1 VSNILKWTIE
11 KDKLGRKFSKLLYK
25 YGLIKTWYKDKPS
38 GWTLVSGLW
47 SPFYVQL
54 RPLSSCKDARYL
66 LEFAGKS
73 IWKIIQHEAP
83 HVTKLL
89 GIAFSGIPI
98 ALATTM
104 VSGIPSC
111 YTRKIDVKISYDF
124 QKGIYG
130 YGEHSFVEGEI
141 NDGDVIAVI
150 DDVVTLFDSKLE
162 AISQLQNEIKRRQI
176 KGTIRCDDVIVLVDR
191 EQGAREK
198 AFQMNIN
205 LHSLVP
211 LKSKGIDWLKDSMTD
226 IEYEVIK
233 KYLDNPHAFQEAQNR
248 QELIRQA
255 ESRIRPSIGEQP

>member
-1 VSNILKWTIE
+1 V
-11 KDKLGRKFSKLLYK
+11 FSELLYK
-25 YGLIKTWYKDKPS
+25 HGLIKTWYKDKPS

-83 HVTKLL
+83 HVNKLL

-111 YTRKIDVKISYDF
+111 YTRKTDAQISYDL
-124 QKGIYG
+124 QKGVYG
-130 YGEHSFVEGEI
+130 YGEHSLVEGEI

-150 DDVVTLFDSKLE
+150 DDVVTLFDSKLK
-162 AISQLQNEIKRRQI
+162 AISQLNNEIRRRQI
-176 KGTIRCDDVIVLVDR
+176 QGIIRCNDVIVLVDR

-198 AFQMNIN
+198 VLQMNIN

-211 LKSKGIDWLKDSMTD
+211 LKSKGIDWLKDSMTN

-233 KYLDNPHAFQEAQNR
+233 KYLDDPYAFQEDQTR
-248 QELIRQA
+248 QELIQQA
-255 ESRIRPSIGEQP
+255 ESRIRPTKVDLP